1 MADALLS
8 FALPFWAGD
17 PAMRIQDAY
26 KWLFQAYRGGE
37 HAVRDAARVSVWLD
51 QEWERLGAAQ
61 PGEPLAQP
69 LRPDGAII
77 RLNLRPYRAL
87 NGDKH
92 RLFVA
97 FMQSAGQFKPDQ
109 TLFQA
114 AWHYL
119 RQQIGVKPIGSLT
132 TAEWEQLDSEV
143 APLGYPAISH
153 SDTYRQAHQPA
164 YRVLTGEWSSGLI
177 AAAG

>member
-1 MADALLS
+1 
-8 FALPFWAGD
+8 
-17 PAMRIQDAY
+17 MRIQDAY
-26 KWLFQAYRGGE
+26 KWLFQAYQGGE
-37 HAVRDAARVSVWLD
+37 HAVRDAARVSMWLD
-51 QEWERLGAAQ
+51 QEWEGLGAAQ
-61 PGEPLAQP
+61 PGEPLAQL

-92 RLFVA
+92 RLFSA
-97 FMQSAGQFKPDQ
+97 FMQSAAQFKPDQ

-114 AWHYL
+114 AWHSL
-119 RQQIGVKPIGSLT
+119 HQQIGAKPIGSLIP
-132 TAEWEQLDSEV
+132 AEWDQLDREV

-153 SDTYRQAHQPA
+153 SDIYRQPHHPA
-164 YRVLTGEWSSGLI
+164 YRVLTGEWSSDLI